1 MKGQRAREIG
11 SPGFRH
17 PSRTIDLF
25 DEHIDDFSIA
35 SIALSLKAIALKPS
49 LYIEFGGNDK
59 LLFSENDFLDLS
71 QSKVISALQSLM
83 NDKELCTL

>member
-1 MKGQRAREIG
+1 MKGQKAREIG

-17 PSRTIDLF
+17 PSRTVDVY

-35 SIALSLKAIALKPS
+35 SIALALKAIALKS
-49 LYIEFGGNDK
+49 VQWNEFGGNDK

-71 QSKVISALQSLM
+71 KSKVIT
-83 NDKELCTL
+83 E